1 MAATYN
7 DPNRGGQPEG
17 PSTEGVEKAAR
28 RVADQL
34 LLATCAAS
42 DHATAALTEKR
53 LREAALR
60 FVLAGPGGATAAAHE
75 GVATLLAES
84 GADGAVVAVMDL
96 PPGSVAKI
104 LVAGETWGVDL
115 VLPACEAL
123 LAPLSSALRGGR
135 ALEHPSGDRDA
146 LPAAAVAA
154 IEAAGVRSL
163 RWSLRPLDDGRVLVV
178 ALHSGREARY
188 WTPQRRQFQ
197 DGIAEILAAALPWL

>member
-17 PSTEGVEKAAR
+17 PFAEGVEKAAR

-42 DHATAALTEKR
+42 DHAAAALTEKR

-60 FVLAGPGGATAAAHE
+60 FVLAGPGGAIAAARE

-84 GADGAVVAVMDL
+84 GAEGAVVAVIDL
-96 PPGSVAKI
+96 PRGGVAEI
-104 LVAGETWGVDL
+104 LVAGETCGAGL
-115 VLPACEAL
+115 VLPACDAL

-146 LPAAAVAA
+146 LPSTAVAV
-154 IEAAGVRSL
+154 IEGAGVRSL
-163 RWSLRPLDDGRVLVV
+163 RWSLRPLDDGRVFIV
-178 ALHSGREARY
+178 ALHSAREPRY
-188 WTPQRRQFQ
+188 WTPQRRQFH

>member
-1 MAATYN
+1 M
-7 DPNRGGQPEG
+7 
-17 PSTEGVEKAAR
+17 
-28 RVADQL
+28 ADQL

-42 DHATAALTEKR
+42 DNAAAALTERR

-60 FVLAGPGGATAAAHE
+60 FVLAGPGGAIAAARE

-96 PPGSVAKI
+96 PLGGVAEI
-104 LVAGETWGVDL
+104 LIAGEACGAGLLRPACGALVA
-115 VLPACEAL
+115 P
-123 LAPLSSALRGGR
+123 LAGALRGGR

-146 LPAAAVAA
+146 LPATAVAA

-178 ALHSGREARY
+178 ALHSARDPRY
-188 WTPQRRQFQ
+188 WTPQRRQFH